1 MVTLQAFTV
10 RFGVR
15 FGMPLDPSALDVLKL
30 GRRAPGAPSRRGRYL
45 LLVAAVLL
53 GFGALKVG
61 RPRATEVETL
71 VASAPDP
78 SGRTTVLNASGYVV
92 ARRVATVASKV
103 TGRIVEV
110 HVEEGALVHAGDVL
124 ARLDPSTAA
133 AAAEVA
139 RRARDSAR
147 RSLSEVEVRLADA
160 ERTLVRNQELAAR
173 KLVPQ
178 SVLDTA
184 GADVA
189 ALKARLEV
197 LRADVASSEAVVHQ
211 REQDLEDLIIRAPFT
226 GMATSKDAQPGEMVS
241 PISAGGGFT
250 RTGIATIVDMDSREL
265 EVDVNEAYIQRVHPG
280 QAVEARLDAYP
291 DAPLPAHV
299 INIVPTADRQKA
311 TIKVR
316 IGLDALEARILPDM
330 GVKARF
336 LEAAPEG
343 SAPVRA
349 LIPASAVVGEGAAR
363 AVYRITDGVVHRV
376 PVAIVPTGGDDLGV
390 ASGLAPG
397 DVVVARPDGKLADGG
412 RVVVKGGG

>member
-1 MVTLQAFTV
+1 
-10 RFGVR
+10 
-15 FGMPLDPSALDVLKL
+15 MPLDPSALDVLKL
-30 GRRAPGAPSRRGRYL
+30 GRRAPAATSRRGRYL
-45 LLVAAVLL
+45 LIVGAVLL
-53 GFGALKVG
+53 GFGALKAA
-61 RPRATEVETL
+61 RPRATEVEAL

-78 SGRTTVLNASGYVV
+78 SGKTTVLNASGYVV
-92 ARRVATVASKV
+92 ARRIATVASKV

-124 ARLDPSTAA
+124 ARLDTSTAA

-139 RRARDSAR
+139 RRARESAR
-147 RSLSEVEVRLADA
+147 RSLAEVEVRLADA
-160 ERTLVRNQELAAR
+160 ERTLARDQELAAR

-291 DAPLPAHV
+291 DAPLAAHV

-343 SAPVRA
+343 SASVRA
-349 LIPASAVVGEGAAR
+349 LIPASALVDDGAAR
-363 AVYRITDGVVHRV
+363 AVFKITDGVAHRV
-376 PVAIVPTGGDDLGV
+376 TVGTVPTGGDDVGI
-390 ASGLAPG
+390 AAGLAPG
-397 DVVVARPDGKLADGG
+397 DLVVAHPDAKLKDGQ

>member
-1 MVTLQAFTV
+1 
-10 RFGVR
+10 
-15 FGMPLDPSALDVLKL
+15 MPLDPSALDVLKL

-45 LLVAAVLL
+45 LIVAAVLL

-92 ARRVATVASKV
+92 ARRIATVASKV

-349 LIPASAVVGEGAAR
+349 LIPASAVVGEGTAR

-397 DVVVARPDGKLADGG
+397 DVVVARPDGKLADGA